1 MITVRTTSAK
11 EEVDSKVYQELKKLE
26 TDDFQNRGDNY
37 PRSGVP
43 VDISCD
49 EHDIAFSFKN
59 TSIKTAVSYVER
71 YLTSKGFKVAN
82 VKGFQDGDYVDDWV
96 TAYVRLSDISLPDSA
111 SKEDLRGWGD
121 EEIANQNALSSIAE
135 AIKQSFNEAGI
146 TYGAFDFDIFDTG
159 STICIQGVENP
170 QEVIEFLE
178 ENFEFPV
185 VDEGENYV
193 VIDTIQEYEDE
204 DGKVQTRINTNY
216 LTNEEPD
223 EDAEKLAR
231 IKEEIYYYLGREVS
245 DEEALEVLDFA
256 EAKPDTDLSAIVSDY
271 FNQ

>member
-1 MITVRTTSAK
+1 MITVK
-11 EEVDSKVYQELKKLE
+11 
-26 TDDFQNRGDNY
+26 
-37 PRSGVP
+37 
-43 VDISCD
+43 
-49 EHDIAFSFKN
+49 
-59 TSIKTAVSYVER
+59 
-71 YLTSKGFKVAN
+71 TSKESIEPKQA
-82 VKGFQDGDYVDDWV
+82 
-96 TAYVRLSDISLPDSA
+96 
-111 SKEDLRGWGD
+111 KEDLRGWGD

-146 TYGAFDFDIFDTG
+146 KYGALDFDIFDTG
-159 STICIQGVENP
+159 STICIQGIENP

-178 ENFEFPV
+178 EHFEFPI

-193 VIDTIQEYEDE
+193 VIDTIQEYEDDNGE
-204 DGKVQTRINTNY
+204 TQTRVNTNY

-223 EDAEKLAR
+223 EDKEKLAR

>member
-1 MITVRTTSAK
+1 MITVRT
-11 EEVDSKVYQELKKLE
+11 
-26 TDDFQNRGDNY
+26 
-37 PRSGVP
+37 
-43 VDISCD
+43 
-49 EHDIAFSFKN
+49 
-59 TSIKTAVSYVER
+59 
-71 YLTSKGFKVAN
+71 
-82 VKGFQDGDYVDDWV
+82 
-96 TAYVRLSDISLPDSA
+96 
-111 SKEDLRGWGD
+111 SKESIEPKQASSVRGWGD

-159 STICIQGVENP
+159 STICIQGVDNP

-178 ENFEFPV
+178 EQFEFPI

-193 VIDTIQEYEDE
+193 VIDCAQEYQDE
-204 DGKVQTRINTNY
+204 EGKTQTRVNTNY

-223 EDAEKLAR
+223 EDAKKLAH

-256 EAKPDTDLSAIVSDY
+256 EAKPDADLSEIVSDY